1 MGLQWRE
8 QLSVGNELIDGDHKH
23 LIDLVNQA
31 EESLKTKK
39 PEGIKTVLGGLAS
52 YAKFHFAREELVSQ
66 AAGYPDVEKM
76 HASHEALVA
85 ELTKLTE
92 EMGPEMSDAG
102 AQHLVTFV
110 RDWLINHVIKEDLL
124 MKPFLTK
131 FSPKFDPRR

>member
-31 EESLKTKK
+31 EESLKTKST
-39 PEGIKTVLGGLAS
+39 EGIKTVLGGLAS
-52 YAKFHFAREELVSQ
+52 YAVSHFAREELVAK

-76 HASHEALVA
+76 HGSHEALVA
-85 ELTKLTE
+85 ELAKLTE
-92 EMGPEMSDAG
+92 ELGTEVSEAG
-102 AQHLVTFV
+102 AQHLITFV
-110 RDWLINHVIKEDLL
+110 REWLINHVIKEDLL

-131 FSPKFDPRR
+131 FSPKFDPRK